1 MLSSRYDSNQINRLK
16 SINPEESLLLM
27 EASQRQDNRKMMA
40 PISPD
45 DLQPG
50 SVMLYQLGKSHRQ
63 RSARLQMV
71 LRKPRR
77 QNPQQGVNDACATCM
92 RCFEADLVHCYCFLF
107 SCFKESFSFLLFF
120 PKFIFNAFIH
130 SVFHFQCIPNIAI
143 IFRISFPN
151 AHIQPES
158 INQCVVRA

>member
-27 EASQRQDNRKMMA
+27 EASQRQDNGKMMA

-71 LRKPRR
+71 LRKPQRPK
-77 QNPQQGVNDACATCM
+77 PQQGVNDVCATCM
-92 RCFEADLVHCYCFLF
+92 RCLEAYLDQCYYFRFFISQSSMNLF
-107 SCFKESFSFLLFF
+107 HFSRSPPFSFSMYSS
-120 PKFIFNAFIH
+120 IH
-130 SVFHFQCIPNIAI
+130 PFSY
-143 IFRISFPN
+143 SF
-151 AHIQPES
+151 
-158 INQCVVRA
+158 